1 MPGPDADSQPERQD
15 EVAAGAQSLS
25 GVLAQLERTSAQLQ
39 HALSRIAELEAE
51 VGSNQPTQASQ
62 PRVLGQGGALS
73 MGVSEPLR
81 PALVN
86 TEVHSTP
93 LQQTSQP
100 PLVARAP
107 TSGMLSAPPL
117 LQPLTHNY
125 PAAGVSAPP
134 SFPSGRDEIPVFYGE
149 APASLGLQRNQEIK
163 SWIASIELLTRPAT
177 DDAFI
182 RMAWGRSRGYAQMV
196 LLGPLFEGVTQWHE
210 FKARLRAKFRGASTS
225 QHFFEMLAQARMVPG

>member
-1 MPGPDADSQPERQD
+1 MGKLKLSQQGSGASIPPERSPTQGPSSRTDLQEVSMPGPDADSQPERQD
-15 EVAAGAQSLS
+15 KVAAGAQSLS

-39 HALSRIAELEAE
+39 RALSRIAELEELEAE

-93 LQQTSQP
+93 LQQTSQLP
-100 PLVARAP
+100 PVARAP

-149 APASLGLQRNQEIK
+149 TPASLGLQHNQEIE
-163 SWIASIELLTRPAT
+163 SWIASIDLLTRPAT
-177 DDAFI
+177 DDAYI
-182 RMAWGRSRGYAQMV
+182 RMARGRSWGYTQMV
-196 LLGPLFEGVTQWHE
+196 LRTAV
-210 FKARLRAKFRGASTS
+210 
-225 QHFFEMLAQARMVPG
+225 

>member
-1 MPGPDADSQPERQD
+1 MPRPDADSQPERQD
-15 EVAAGAQSLS
+15 KVAAGAQSLS
-25 GVLAQLERTSAQLQ
+25 GVLAQLERTSVQLQ
-39 HALSRIAELEAE
+39 RALSHIE

-73 MGVSEPLR
+73 MGVSEPLC
-81 PALVN
+81 PALFN

-100 PLVARAP
+100 PPVARAP

-134 SFPSGRDEIPVFYGE
+134 SFPSGRDKIPVFYGE
-149 APASLGLQRNQEIK
+149 TPASLGLQRNQEIE
-163 SWIASIELLTRPAT
+163 SWIASIELPTRPAT

-182 RMAWGRSRGYAQMV
+182 RMARDRSWGYA
-196 LLGPLFEGVTQWHE
+196 
-210 FKARLRAKFRGASTS
+210 
-225 QHFFEMLAQARMVPG
+225 